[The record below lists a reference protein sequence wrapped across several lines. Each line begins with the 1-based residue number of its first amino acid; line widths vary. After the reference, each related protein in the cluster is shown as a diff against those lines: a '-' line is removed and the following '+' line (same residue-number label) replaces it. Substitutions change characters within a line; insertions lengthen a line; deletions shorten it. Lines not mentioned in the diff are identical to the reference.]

1 MGYSIFQKL
10 LPVQR
15 WLQNTPIIRHN
26 SSGTDKLTS
35 SHKVDNLEKRFLV
48 WTGKFKTLE
57 EVPDFVSQSV
67 MERARNRMRIKIA
80 NYMMVATVL
89 GCVLMIYLGK
99 KDAEAGNSVQKM
111 NLDWHS
117 KVKEDFEKSKEAA
130 SK

>member
-1 MGYSIFQKL
+1 MGYSIFRRL

-26 SSGTDKLTS
+26 SSDTEKLTS
-35 SHKVDNLEKRFLV
+35 CHKVDNLEKRFLV
-48 WTGKFKTLE
+48 WTGKFKTVA

-80 NYMMVATVL
+80 NYMMGATIL
-89 GCVLMIYLGK
+89 GCFVMIYLGK
-99 KDAEAGNSVQKM
+99 KDAEAGITIEKM

-117 KVKEDFEKSKEAA
+117 KVKEDFEKSKIAA